1 MTHTNADLNIILREL
16 ERQYSG
22 DSDMARRIRLRIA
35 TAISRGSRRGR
46 FTERR
51 QAILS
56 ALTAMLVTLAC
67 ITAGSPAQDFG
78 WQPVLTLDR

>member
-1 MTHTNADLNIILREL
+1 VTHTNADLNIILREL

-35 TAISRGSRRGR
+35 RAISRGSRRGR
-46 FTERR
+46 FAERR

-56 ALTAMLVTLAC
+56 AFTAMLVTLAC
-67 ITAGSPAQDFG
+67 ITAGSSAQDLT
-78 WQPVLTLDR
+78 WQPGVTLDR

>member
-35 TAISRGSRRGR
+35 RAISRGSRRGR

-67 ITAGSPAQDFG
+67 ITAGSPEQDFG
-78 WQPVLTLDR
+78 WQQVLTLDR